1 MRNFFLLIV
10 VPFLLASC
18 STTPALELPKI
29 QRSLAEKLVR
39 SEDLVQK
46 ASTDYREKK
55 ALYDNLA
62 KINSPAFK
70 DSDKE
75 LGSYLRRMYE
85 HLNKI
90 NGARKEMAEASGD
103 IASLSYHKSEVS
115 ADDPQFALVADA
127 TKRFDVAQAELQQSL
142 LDYSRESNSMA
153 DLVQTKKLFFTF
165 DVVEFQAR
173 IQKTMTAMQAKER
186 LLQRDLM
193 SAEKVVNEWTK
204 EDSRADLEALFEEMK
219 NLTDEYGSHAQTL
232 VSNSREMQGLTN
244 SQGKVT
250 SFDPN
255 WAQIQ
260 KLISS
265 TDQTIGEIAKIEEKF
280 SKAKDKFHKRAK
292 QG

>member
-10 VPFLLASC
+10 VPFWLASC
-18 STTPALELPKI
+18 STTPVLELPKV
-29 QRSLAEKLVR
+29 QRSLAEKLVS

-85 HLNKI
+85 HLNEV

-103 IASLSYHKSEVS
+103 VASLSYHKSEVS
-115 ADDPQFALVADA
+115 ADDPQFALLTDA

-153 DLVQTKKLFFTF
+153 DLVQAKKLFFTF

-173 IQKTMTAMQAKER
+173 IQKTMTGMQEKEK
-186 LLQRDLM
+186 LMQRDLM
-193 SAEKVVNEWTK
+193 SAEKIVNEWAK
-204 EDSRADLEALFEEMK
+204 EDSRADLEALFEELK
-219 NLTDEYGSHAQTL
+219 NLTDDYGARAQTL

-265 TDQTIGEIAKIEEKF
+265 TDQTISEVAKIEEKF
-280 SKAKDKFHKRAK
+280 SKAKDKFHKRVK